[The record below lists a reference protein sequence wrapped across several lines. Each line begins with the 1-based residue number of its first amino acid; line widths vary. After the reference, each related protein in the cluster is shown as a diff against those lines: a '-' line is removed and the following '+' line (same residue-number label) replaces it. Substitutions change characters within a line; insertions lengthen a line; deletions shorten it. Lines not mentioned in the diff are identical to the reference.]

1 MGTTRKNVIHDV
13 YYLDLKVIY
22 MNNYDICKLVQ
33 TNNDIYKILLN
44 SSMIY
49 DDTTLTNNI

>member
-1 MGTTRKNVIHDV
+1 MGITRKNAIHDI

-33 TNNDIYKILLN
+33 TNNDIYKIC
-44 SSMIY
+44 
-49 DDTTLTNNI
+49 